1 MIKLTSDEI
10 KKLGDYSVTI
20 NNIAELIDI
29 VTKLM
34 EEYNKQISQVNKYY
48 RTLYELQVLQ
58 TLSIT
63 STSSIPQ

>member
-1 MIKLTSDEI
+1 MTKMSSEEI

-20 NNIAELIDI
+20 SDIAELIEI

-34 EEYNKQISQVNKYY
+34 KEYNEKISIVNKYY
-48 RTLYELQVLQ
+48 RTLYELQILQ

>member
-1 MIKLTSDEI
+1 MTKMGSEDIKN
-10 KKLGDYSVTI
+10 LGDYAVTI
-20 NNIAELIDI
+20 SNITELLEL

-34 EEYNKQISQVNKYY
+34 KEYNEKISIVNKYY
-48 RTLYELQVLQ
+48 RMLYELQILQ

>member
-1 MIKLTSDEI
+1 MIKMTSDKI
-10 KKLGDYSVTI
+10 KKLNNYSVTI
-20 NNIAELIDI
+20 SNIAELIDI

-34 EEYNKQISQVNKYY
+34 EEYNEKISIVNKYY

>member
-10 KKLGDYSVTI
+10 KKLNNYSVTI
-20 NNIAELIDI
+20 RDIAKLINI

-48 RTLYELQVLQ
+48 RMLYELQILQ

>member
-1 MIKLTSDEI
+1 MGSEDI

-48 RTLYELQVLQ
+48 RTLYESQILQ

>member
-1 MIKLTSDEI
+1 MIKMTSENFS
-10 KKLGDYSVTI
+10 KLNNYSVTI
-20 NNIAELIDI
+20 NDIAELIDI

-34 EEYNKQISQVNKYY
+34 KEYNDKISIVNNYY
-48 RTLYELQVLQ
+48 KTLYELQVLQ

>member
-1 MIKLTSDEI
+1 MTKMTSENFSNVSTKDI
-10 KKLGDYSVTI
+10 T
-20 NNIAELIDI
+20 ELIEI

-34 EEYNKQISQVNKYY
+34 EEYNEKISIVNNYY
-48 RTLYELQVLQ
+48 KTLYELQILQ

>member
-1 MIKLTSDEI
+1 MGSEDI

-34 EEYNKQISQVNKYY
+34 EEYNEKISIVNNYY
-48 RTLYELQVLQ
+48 KTLYELQILQ

>member
-1 MIKLTSDEI
+1 MTSENFSNVSTKD
-10 KKLGDYSVTI
+10 VT
-20 NNIAELIDI
+20 ELIEI

-34 EEYNKQISQVNKYY
+34 EEYNEKISIVNKYY
-48 RTLYELQVLQ
+48 RTLYELQILQ

>member
-1 MIKLTSDEI
+1 MTKMSSDEI
-10 KKLGDYSVTI
+10 KKLNNYSVTI
-20 NNIAELIDI
+20 RDIAELIEI

-34 EEYNKQISQVNKYY
+34 EEYNEKISIVNKYY
-48 RTLYELQVLQ
+48 RTLYESQILQ

>member
-1 MIKLTSDEI
+1 MTSDEI
-10 KKLGDYSVTI
+10 KKLNNYTITI
-20 NNIAELIDI
+20 NDIAELIDI

-34 EEYNKQISQVNKYY
+34 KEYNEKISIVNNYY
-48 RTLYELQVLQ
+48 KTLYELQILQ

>member
-1 MIKLTSDEI
+1 MTKLTSDEI
-10 KKLGDYSVTI
+10 KKLNNYTITI
-20 NNIAELIDI
+20 NDIAELIDI

-34 EEYNKQISQVNKYY
+34 EEYNEKISIVNKYY
-48 RTLYELQVLQ
+48 RTLYELQILQ

>member
-1 MIKLTSDEI
+1 MTKMGSEDI

-34 EEYNKQISQVNKYY
+34 EEYNEKISIVNNYY
-48 RTLYELQVLQ
+48 KTLYELQILQ

>member
-1 MIKLTSDEI
+1 MTSENFSNVSTKD
-10 KKLGDYSVTI
+10 VT
-20 NNIAELIDI
+20 ELIEI

-34 EEYNKQISQVNKYY
+34 EEYNKQISIVNKYY
-48 RTLYELQVLQ
+48 RTLYELQILQ

>member
-1 MIKLTSDEI
+1 MIKMGSEDI

-34 EEYNKQISQVNKYY
+34 EEYNEKISIVNNYY
-48 RTLYELQVLQ
+48 KTLYELQILQ

>member
-1 MIKLTSDEI
+1 MGSEDIKN
-10 KKLGDYSVTI
+10 LGDYAVTI
-20 NNIAELIDI
+20 SDIAELIEI

-34 EEYNKQISQVNKYY
+34 EEYNEKISIVNKYY
-48 RTLYELQVLQ
+48 RTLYELQILQ

>member
-1 MIKLTSDEI
+1 MGSEDI
-10 KKLGDYSVTI
+10 KKLGNYSVTI
-20 NNIAELIDI
+20 SDIAELIDI

-34 EEYNKQISQVNKYY
+34 EEYNEKISIVNKYY
-48 RTLYELQVLQ
+48 RTLYELQILQ

>member
-1 MIKLTSDEI
+1 MTSENFSNVSTKD
-10 KKLGDYSVTI
+10 VT
-20 NNIAELIDI
+20 ELIEI

-48 RTLYELQVLQ
+48 RTLYEMQILQ

-63 STSSIPQ
+63 STSSIPK

>member
-1 MIKLTSDEI
+1 MASDEI
-10 KKLGDYSVTI
+10 KKLSDYSITI
-20 NNIAELIDI
+20 SDIAELIEI

-34 EEYNKQISQVNKYY
+34 KEYNKQISQVNKYY
-48 RTLYELQVLQ
+48 RTLYGLQILQ

>member
-1 MIKLTSDEI
+1 MGSEDIKN
-10 KKLGDYSVTI
+10 LGDYAVTI
-20 NNIAELIDI
+20 SNITELLEL

-34 EEYNKQISQVNKYY
+34 KEYNEKISIVNKYY
-48 RTLYELQVLQ
+48 RMLYELQILQ

>member
-1 MIKLTSDEI
+1 MIKLTSENI

-20 NNIAELIDI
+20 SDIAELLES
-29 VTKLM
+29 VSKLM
-34 EEYNKQISQVNKYY
+34 EEYNEKISIVNKYY
-48 RTLYELQVLQ
+48 RTLYELQILQ

>member
-1 MIKLTSDEI
+1 MTKMASEDFS
-10 KKLGDYSVTI
+10 SVSTKDVT
-20 NNIAELIDI
+20 ELIEI

-48 RTLYELQVLQ
+48 RTLYELQILQ

>member
-1 MIKLTSDEI
+1 MTSKNFSNVSTKD
-10 KKLGDYSVTI
+10 VT
-20 NNIAELIDI
+20 ELIEI

-34 EEYNKQISQVNKYY
+34 EEYIEKISIVNKYY

>member
-1 MIKLTSDEI
+1 MTSENFS
-10 KKLGDYSVTI
+10 SVSTKDVT
-20 NNIAELIDI
+20 ELIYI

-34 EEYNKQISQVNKYY
+34 EEYNEKISIVNKYY

>member
-1 MIKLTSDEI
+1 MIKMASDKT
-10 KKLGDYSVTI
+10 KKLGDFAVTI
-20 NNIAELIDI
+20 NDIAELIDI

-34 EEYNKQISQVNKYY
+34 EEYNEKISIVNKYY
-48 RTLYELQVLQ
+48 RTLYELQILQ